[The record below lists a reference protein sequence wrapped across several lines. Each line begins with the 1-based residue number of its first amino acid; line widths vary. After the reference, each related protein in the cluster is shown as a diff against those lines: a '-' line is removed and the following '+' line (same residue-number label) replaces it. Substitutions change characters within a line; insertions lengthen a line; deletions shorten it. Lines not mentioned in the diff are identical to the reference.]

1 MVIANNKGFKREI
14 HIGGAGLTQQV
25 LFAKHLAVM
34 LGAGL
39 TLTEAL
45 VVSVE
50 SATGRL
56 KSVLIAVAHAVE
68 SGTTLSTALG
78 DHPHIFPALLT
89 NAVYAGERSGN
100 LATNLAAASR
110 TLEKERQLLA
120 KVKGAL
126 VYPATVLIVA
136 FLLGLGLAFFVLPKI
151 TPLFRGLNI
160 KLPLTTRG
168 LMALADLVDR
178 HGLLLFLT
186 IVGGLAAII
195 ILAKRRFS
203 QPITHW
209 LLLHLPGLKPIV
221 RQTNLARFAGA
232 LGLLLKSGV
241 TLTEALDITERTLSN
256 YYYTHAVHRVGAGV
270 SQGTKLADNLERYPS
285 LFPPL
290 LTRLVRVGEVSGKF
304 EDTFFYL
311 ADFYESEVDSA
322 TKSLSTALEPILL
335 LIIGLLVAGLALS
348 IITPIYQI
356 TGNINP

>member
-1 MVIANNKGFKREI
+1 MVNKGLKREVS
-14 HIGGAGLTQQV
+14 IGGAGLTQQV

-39 TLTEAL
+39 VLTEAL
-45 VVSVE
+45 PVSIE

-56 KSVLIAVAHAVE
+56 KQALAEVARAVE
-68 SGTTLSTALG
+68 SGAPFSQALG
-78 DHPHIFPALLT
+78 DHPHIFPALLI

-100 LATNLAAASR
+100 LATNLAAAAR
-110 TLEKERQLLA
+110 ALEKERALIA

-126 VYPATVLIVA
+126 IYPATVLA
-136 FLLGLGLAFFVLPKI
+136 AALLLGLGLAFFVLPKI

-160 KLPLTTRG
+160 SLPWTTR
-168 LMALADLVDR
+168 ALISFADLVDQ

-186 IVGGLAAII
+186 IFGGLALII
-195 ILAKRRFS
+195 ILARQRFS
-203 QPITHW
+203 RPVTHW
-209 LLLHLPGLKPIV
+209 LLLNLPGLKSIV

-232 LGLLLKSGV
+232 MGLLLKSGV
-241 TLTEALDITERTLSN
+241 TVNEALDITERTLSN
-256 YYYTHAVHRVGAGV
+256 YYYARAVHQVVTGV
-270 SQGTKLADNLERYPS
+270 SQGTKLADNLANFPA

-311 ADFYESEVDSA
+311 ADFYESEVDTA
-322 TKSLSTALEPILL
+322 TKSLSTSLEPILL
-335 LIIGLLVAGLALS
+335 LVIGLIVAGLALS

-356 TGNINP
+356 TGNMGR